1 MKWILNNSRIE
12 LKWNELK
19 KWKRR
24 VGKDKEKWVFLR
36 KNIPKKYQILNLKL
50 KLKKNKKKIFKPW
63 NGL

>member
-36 KNIPKKYQILNLKL
+36 KNIPKKSNT
-50 KLKKNKKKIFKPW
+50 
-63 NGL
+63 